1 MTELRAVPPEEVETW
16 YTKELCT
23 AFTPCEQKPLSAIRE
38 LMAQGRYELLGLYD
52 GPLLQGYAT
61 LWSGPECPGYV
72 LLDYLGVTAARRN
85 GGLGG
90 RMLGLLRERC
100 GSGTVLIVEA
110 EAPDSG
116 GPPEERPLRERRLA
130 FYRRHG
136 CTPVYLSFN
145 CSLLCQVF
153 VLGEA
158 PADLAALGKA
168 HRAIYGPARTDV
180 VIDPPPGAIPPQPYW
195 MGR

>member
-1 MTELRAVPPEEVETW
+1 MTELRPLLPEELETW
-16 YTKELCT
+16 YRQELCT
-23 AFTPCEQKPLSAIRE
+23 AFPPCEQKPLSAIRE
-38 LMAQGRYELLGLYD
+38 LMDQGRYELLGLYD

-61 LWSGPECPGYV
+61 LWSCPEYPGYV

-90 RMLGLLRERC
+90 TLLALLRERFRD
-100 GSGTVLIVEA
+100 GSVLIVEA

-116 GPPEERPLRERRLA
+116 GPAEERPLRERRLS
-130 FYRRHG
+130 FYRRNG

-145 CSLLCQVF
+145 CGLLCQVF

-158 PADLAALGKA
+158 PVDLDTLQKA

-180 VIDPPPGAIPPQPYW
+180 VIDPPPDASPVLPYW
-195 MGR
+195 MEE

>member
-1 MTELRAVPPEEVETW
+1 MTELRAVPPEELEAW
-16 YTKELCT
+16 YTQELCT
-23 AFTPCEQKPLSAIRE
+23 AFPPCEQKPLSAIRE
-38 LMAQGRYELLGLYD
+38 LMAQRRYELLGLYD
-52 GPLLQGYAT
+52 GPLLLGYAT
-61 LWSGPECPGYV
+61 LWSCPECPGYV

-90 RMLGLLRERC
+90 QMLGLLRERC
-100 GSGTVLIVEA
+100 GAETVLIVEA

-116 GPPEERPLRERRLA
+116 GPPEERALRERRLA

-145 CSLLCQVF
+145 CGLLCQEF

-168 HRAIYGPARTDV
+168 HRAIYGPVRTDV
-180 VIDPPPGAIPPQPYW
+180 VIDPPPGAVPPQPYW
-195 MGR
+195 MEN

>member
-1 MTELRAVPPEEVETW
+1 
-16 YTKELCT
+16 
-23 AFTPCEQKPLSAIRE
+23 
-38 LMAQGRYELLGLYD
+38 MAQGRYELLGLYD

-85 GGLGG
+85 SGLGG

>member
-1 MTELRAVPPEEVETW
+1 MTALRAVPPEELEAW

-23 AFTPCEQKPLSAIRE
+23 AFPLCEQKPLSAIRE

-52 GPLLQGYAT
+52 GPLLLGYAT
-61 LWSGPECPGYV
+61 LWSCPECPGYV

-100 GSGTVLIVEA
+100 GAGMVLIVEA

-116 GPPEERPLRERRLA
+116 GPPEERPLRERRLD

-136 CTPVYLSFN
+136 CTPLYLSFN
-145 CSLLCQVF
+145 SGLLCQVF

-168 HRAIYGPARTDV
+168 HRAIYGPVRTDV
-180 VIDPPPGAIPPQPYW
+180 VIDPPSGAVPPQPYW
-195 MGR
+195 MEN